1 MLNADSGKP
10 VGVIADTSG
19 VHGIAIAS
27 AANRGFTSNGTEN
40 TVTMFGA
47 ESLRVI
53 AEIPVG
59 TGPDGIYFDG
69 LSNRVFTD
77 NHGSHDISVIDAA
90 SGKVVGTVRIEGAG
104 EQAASDGDGL
114 TFVNLE
120 DKSEV
125 AAFDPKTLEVKKRF
139 PIGAAKR
146 PPVSP

>member
-1 MLNADSGKP
+1 VLNADSGKP

-77 NHGSHDISVIDAA
+77 NHGSHD
-90 SGKVVGTVRIEGAG
+90 T
-104 EQAASDGDGL
+104 L
-114 TFVNLE
+114 TSKINR
-120 DKSEV
+120 KWRRSIRRRS
-125 AAFDPKTLEVKKRF
+125 K
-139 PIGAAKR
+139 
-146 PPVSP
+146 

>member
-77 NHGSHDISVIDAA
+77 NYGSHDISAIDAA

-114 TFVNLE
+114 IYVNLE